1 MSLVTDVNS
10 RITQAMKAHDQAV
23 LSTFRM
29 LKSAL
34 VNKEIE
40 KGHPL
45 EDAEAQQ
52 VVGTMMKQRRESI
65 DQFLKGGRQDLVD
78 KEAAELKLLETL
90 MPPAVGAEALLV
102 AAEAAIAE
110 TGAAGMK
117 DMGRVMK
124 AVMANLAGTTVD
136 GKVLSDLVR
145 KRLAGG
151 S

>member
-1 MSLVTDVNS
+1 MSLVTDVNA

-34 VNKEIE
+34 VNKEVE

-52 VVGTMMKQRRESI
+52 VVGTMIKQRRESI

-90 MPPAVGAEALLV
+90 MPPAVGAEDI
-102 AAEAAIAE
+102 EAAIDGAIVA
-110 TGAAGMK
+110 TGATGMK
-117 DMGRVMK
+117 DMGRLMK
-124 AVMANLAGTTVD
+124 AVMATLAGKTVD
-136 GKVLSDLVR
+136 GKAVNELVR
-145 KRLAGG
+145 KKLAG